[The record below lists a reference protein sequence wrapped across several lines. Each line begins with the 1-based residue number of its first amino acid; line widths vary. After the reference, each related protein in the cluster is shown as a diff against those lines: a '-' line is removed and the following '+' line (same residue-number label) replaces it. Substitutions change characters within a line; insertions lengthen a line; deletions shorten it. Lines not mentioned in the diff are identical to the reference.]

1 MLDLYTN
8 IIYSKAQL
16 LNNSTK
22 THKFQEKQ
30 PFFFLLISI
39 TKPNNIFYN
48 LLSLGEYLFQ
58 NKNPSK
64 ENFI

>member
-30 PFFFLLISI
+30 PFFFFIDI
-39 TKPNNIFYN
+39 YHKTKQYI
-48 LLSLGEYLFQ
+48 L
-58 NKNPSK
+58 
-64 ENFI
+64 